1 MSLANL
7 QLRTK
12 TLTYNDTD
20 IVLRGLSAN
29 DIAGLILSQ
38 MDSIEQIF
46 DIVESQGVKSTADLA
61 NVNIAEVGQR
71 LMVQVPGFIA
81 SAIAHSAS
89 EPEYAD
95 KVLHLP
101 APVQVE
107 AIRYIAELTFND
119 EAGFREFVGNVVAAL
134 RSAKGVV
141 PQMLSQNPASNAS
154 LNGGSESA
162 PQSLS

>member
-7 QLRTK
+7 ELRTK
-12 TLTYNDTD
+12 TITYNNTD
-20 IVLRGLSAN
+20 ITLRGLSAN

-38 MDSIEQIF
+38 MDCIEQVF
-46 DIVESQGVKSTADLA
+46 DIVEAQGVKSVSDLA
-61 NVNIAEVGQR
+61 NVNVAEVGQR

-81 SAIAHSAS
+81 AAIAHSAS

-107 AIRYIAELTFND
+107 AIRHIAELTFND

-141 PQMLSQNPASNAS
+141 PQMQNRNLASSA
-154 LNGGSESA
+154 LQNGGSESA

>member
-12 TLTYNDTD
+12 TVTYNDTD

-38 MDSIEQIF
+38 MDCIEQVF

-81 SAIAHSAS
+81 AAIAYSAN

-107 AIRYIAELTFND
+107 ALRHIAELTFND

-141 PQMLSQNPASNAS
+141 PQMQSQNPASTA
-154 LNGGSESA
+154 LQNGGSESA